1 MPESVLDPV
10 LNARIALDDTERTV
24 TEGARFRRLGS
35 VKQNGFTY
43 LRYPRSTHT
52 RAEHSFG
59 VLYWAS
65 LMHKRLVK
73 DKEGLAAVRMAA
85 LVHDVGHGPFS
96 HAMEILLR
104 RNPSW
109 SPDVDIFH
117 VDGGELV
124 RHGWRPARGH
134 EDFTL
139 EFVGSELS
147 EITPDLAPDVFRII
161 SGEAGI
167 LSSILSSD
175 VDADRMDYLIRDAH
189 YSGIPFGRDL
199 GTLFRSVVER
209 SMYAGKKA
217 GRDWIVV
224 RGDAIRG
231 IEIILAARF
240 AAYRTIYHDPLSR
253 SAESLLIAA
262 LEQALES
269 VDEPRRAVRALF
281 INGIDGHFHVGSSS
295 DDAIREIVSNKHVR
309 RAMVAIDRLKPWPE
323 RRLMTLG
330 RSTIFNLIKVF
341 ENGRARELEAGMTR
355 LTGGRV
361 TANISIPN
369 TLSPDLLVDEEAIH
383 PEYRPA
389 FLYDQSPLVKALEDS
404 MYSTASIISSRDL
417 GEAVSGGLDAL
428 VDSVSRKD
436 FDTDRDVISAAILS
450 YLRQTATVDGGPTV
464 MKALQRRTSVLFGVT
479 GRAMEALGRDMD
491 LIPRGAPYYS
501 RRVYGTTRL
510 LVFLRA
516 LVEIPDDAPFEGTY
530 IPSYWC
536 LPGPGLDEVLSA
548 VALSDE
554 TRSVI
559 DTAVQMYLNERVAG
573 SAR

>member
-1 MPESVLDPV
+1 VPESVLDPV
-10 LNARIALDDTERTV
+10 LNARIALDDTERAV

-52 RAEHSFG
+52 RSEHSFG

-65 LMHKRLVK
+65 LMHRRLVE

-109 SPDVDIFH
+109 SPDVDVFT
-117 VDGGELV
+117 VEGGELV
-124 RHGWRPARGH
+124 RSGWRPARGH

-139 EFVGSELS
+139 EYVGSELS
-147 EITPDLAPDVFRII
+147 EVAPDLAPDVFRII

-209 SMYAGKKA
+209 SMRAGEKA

-224 RGDAIRG
+224 EGDAIRG

-253 SAESLLIAA
+253 TAESVLITA
-262 LEQALES
+262 LEQALEGL
-269 VDEPRRAVRALF
+269 DEPRKTVRALF
-281 INGIDGHFHVGSSS
+281 VHGIDGHFHVGSSS
-295 DDAIREIVSNKHVR
+295 NDRIREAVSSVHVR
-309 RAMVAIDRLKPWPE
+309 RAMASIDRLEPWPE

-330 RSTIFNLIKVF
+330 RSSIFNLIKVF
-341 ENGRARELEAGMTR
+341 ENGRARELESGMAR
-355 LTGGRV
+355 LTGGRTTV
-361 TANISIPN
+361 NISIPN

-383 PEYRPA
+383 PDYRPA

-417 GEAVSGGLDAL
+417 SQALSGGLDAL
-428 VDSVSRKD
+428 LASVSMND
-436 FDTDRDVISAAILS
+436 LDTDRDVISAAILS
-450 YLRQTATVDGGPTV
+450 YLRMTASVDGGPPV
-464 MKALQRRTSVLFGVT
+464 MKALQRRTAVLFGVT
-479 GRAMEALGRDMD
+479 GRAMDALGRDMD
-491 LIPRGAPYYS
+491 LIPPEAPYYS
-501 RRVYGTTRL
+501 RRVYGISRL

-516 LVEIPDDAPFEGTY
+516 LVEIPDDAPVDGTY

-536 LPGPGLDEVLSA
+536 LPGPGIDEVLSA

-554 TRSVI
+554 TRAVI
-559 DTAVQMYLNERVAG
+559 DHAVHSYLNERVAG

>member
-1 MPESVLDPV
+1 VPDSVLDPV
-10 LNARIALDDTERTV
+10 LNARIALDDTERAV

-73 DKEGLAAVRMAA
+73 DMEGLAAVRLAA

-117 VDGGELV
+117 VERGELV
-124 RHGWRPARGH
+124 RSGWRPARGH

-139 EFVGSELS
+139 EYVGTELS
-147 EITPDLAPDVFRII
+147 EIAPDLAPDVFRVI

-224 RGDAIRG
+224 KGDAIRG

-240 AAYRTIYHDPLSR
+240 AAYRTLYHDPLSR
-253 SAESLLIAA
+253 TAESLLIAA
-262 LEQALES
+262 LEQALEDI
-269 VDEPRRAVRALF
+269 DEPRKTVKALF
-281 INGIDGHFHVGSSS
+281 VHGIDGHFHVGSSS
-295 DDAIREIVSNKHVR
+295 DDRIREVVSSVHVR
-309 RAMVAIDRLKPWPE
+309 RAMRAIDRLEPWPE

-330 RSTIFNLIKVF
+330 RSSIFNLIKIF
-341 ENGRARELEAGMTR
+341 ENGRTRQLESGMAR

-361 TANISIPN
+361 IVNISIPN

-383 PEYRPA
+383 PEYRPG

-404 MYSTASIISSRDL
+404 MYSTASIISSMDL
-417 GEAVSGGLDAL
+417 SQALSGGLDAL
-428 VDSVSRKD
+428 LGSVSSKD
-436 FDTDRDVISAAILS
+436 LDTDRDVISAAILS
-450 YLRQTATVDGGPTV
+450 YLRQTASVDGGPTV
-464 MKALQRRTSVLFGVT
+464 MKALQRRTAVLFGVT
-479 GRAMEALGRDMD
+479 GRATDALGRDMD
-491 LIPRGAPYYS
+491 LIPKAAPYYS
-501 RRVYGTTRL
+501 RKVYGTTRL

-516 LVEIPDDAPFEGTY
+516 LVEIPDDVPKEGKY
-530 IPSYWC
+530 VPSYWC

-548 VALSDE
+548 VTLSDE
-554 TRSVI
+554 TRAVI
-559 DTAVQMYLNERVAG
+559 DHAVNSYLNERVAG